1 MTNDTF
7 IKLTAT
13 NGKAIYLRASAV
25 NMVTEDKDGTVICY
39 GNDMCY
45 QVKECIIDVLGLL
58 GDYHTLSEPT
68 TEYIEEYTRRAKNPT
83 YFVTG
88 YGTASSNPFPMVDAS
103 RGKTT

>member
-1 MTNDTF
+1 MTDNTF

-45 QVKECIIDVLGLL
+45 QV
-58 GDYHTLSEPT
+58 
-68 TEYIEEYTRRAKNPT
+68 TEYIDDVLRLLGGYFSLKVVEASTSEGEQEE
-83 YFVTG
+83 
-88 YGTASSNPFPMVDAS
+88 
-103 RGKTT
+103 